1 MPGWSPTT
9 SERRPKQ
16 GPLQTVADFA
26 LDIDEAFV
34 KAYGNEK
41 SEYCGYTQEAINL
54 RDFRRG
60 LKKEWL
66 VEGVHM
72 AIREAMFDFLPY
84 DIDDVEYWKDVIDAA
99 EDAESIVMLNRRKKK
114 NYIAFERHGFTRVY
128 VDGACI
134 RNGRPDAQGG
144 IGVWFG
150 HDHKWNV
157 SEPLAQSDRQT
168 SNVAEL
174 RAAIKA
180 IQIVKENGVK
190 RLEIRTDSEYLK
202 KGMEHWIL
210 TWIENDWFT
219 SNNKPVEN
227 KKVWKQLLRVQKGID
242 IKWIWVKGHNSKK
255 GNEMADQ
262 YARAGAKLY

>member
-1 MPGWSPTT
+1 MSIIKLAACIAKQGQTLIITPFFRVFLQMPGWSPTS

-114 NYIAFERHGFTRVY
+114 NYVAFERHGFTRVY

-150 HDHKWNV
+150 HDHKWY
-157 SEPLAQSDRQT
+157 ST
-168 SNVAEL
+168 S
-174 RAAIKA
+174 I
-180 IQIVKENGVK
+180 
-190 RLEIRTDSEYLK
+190 S
-202 KGMEHWIL
+202 
-210 TWIENDWFT
+210 
-219 SNNKPVEN
+219 
-227 KKVWKQLLRVQKGID
+227 LL
-242 IKWIWVKGHNSKK
+242 WSS
-255 GNEMADQ
+255 
-262 YARAGAKLY
+262 